1 MKTVS
6 VAIDGPAGAGK
17 STIARRLAEELGYR
31 YVDTGAMYRCVTLY
45 ALKKKVDCKDTDA
58 VIKLLPH
65 VKIDLCIDGKVLLN
79 GQDVTLEIRSQAV
92 VNNVSY
98 VAANKGVR
106 LFLVELQRNM
116 AKDVSV
122 VMDGRDIG
130 TYVLPDA
137 NVKIF
142 QIADVHERAK
152 RRHAENLG
160 KGMECTLEE
169 VEKDLERRDYIDSHR
184 EFAPLTKAKDAVEV
198 DTSLLTIDESVDK
211 IISIIK
217 EKVGFK
223 DE

>member
-1 MKTVS
+1 MMIS
-6 VAIDGPAGAGK
+6 VAIDGPSAAGK
-17 STIARRLAEELGYR
+17 STVAKRVAKELGFV

-92 VNNVSY
+92 VNNVSF